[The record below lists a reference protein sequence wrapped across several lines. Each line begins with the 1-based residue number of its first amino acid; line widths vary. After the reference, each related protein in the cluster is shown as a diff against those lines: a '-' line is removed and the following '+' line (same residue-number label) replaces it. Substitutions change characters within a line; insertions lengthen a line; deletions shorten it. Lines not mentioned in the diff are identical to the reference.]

1 VLKNSMK
8 MLLIMGIFLYSGLER
23 KVNILIKITVKQMEE
38 GQKTYL
44 EFMQGMSGGF
54 YTSLFDSI
62 ARSKG
67 ENTYKL
73 ALGFPGEVWA
83 YLEYT
88 GMLNRLSW
96 DVEGESLEDKFKRE
110 YPHIQL

>member
-1 VLKNSMK
+1 MIVLSVMV
-8 MLLIMGIFLYSGLER
+8 IYLYFGLER
-23 KVNILIKITVKQMEE
+23 RVSILIKITIDQMEE
-38 GQKTYL
+38 GQKHYL
-44 EFMQGMSGGF
+44 EFMEGMSGGF

-88 GMLNRLSW
+88 GMLNRISW
-96 DVEGESLEDKFKRE
+96 DVEGESLEDKFRRE
-110 YPHIQL
+110 YAHLSFSDKQ